1 MFWSFLLTMG
11 FLVLLTFGLAD
22 HADSGWWAAWGG
34 WIGGLGSTA
43 AAVTAVWVAVEGWRR
58 SDRLARE
65 QAARLDDQESRELAS
80 KFGVWID
87 KQTVELDTVAKNFVG
102 VETSPEEY
110 RVMYSNSGSQPVYR
124 VVLVIRF
131 FAARKDFESKFTDTE
146 PQLGPTTGARVFGKY
161 PGAFNGALRTLMTA
175 EAKRTGESQ
184 DHKER
189 SYIHLAEIELNFT
202 DGNGKRWT
210 RLPGGEL
217 VPADPR

>member
-1 MFWSFLLTMG
+1 MG

-43 AAVTAVWVAVEGWRR
+43 AAVTAVWIAVEGWRR

-102 VETSPEEY
+102 VETSHEEY

-131 FAARKDFESKFTDTE
+131 FAARKDVGRTVGRTRPTSR
-146 PQLGPTTGARVFGKY
+146 PQPLPTRMKQTRVTCDNNPRNTHRVPHAPIYVPPAQRPSGS
-161 PGAFNGALRTLMTA
+161 TA
-175 EAKRTGESQ
+175 YCR
-184 DHKER
+184 R
-189 SYIHLAEIELNFT
+189 
-202 DGNGKRWT
+202 
-210 RLPGGEL
+210 
-217 VPADPR
+217 